1 MVDLRP
7 QIGIPAGASAID
19 EPKMKG
25 STFRLTLLK
34 FYRLI
39 STRWQQS
46 KKSSSSDTTPGH
58 KRLQDVDA
66 LVDIQL
72 PDVVSESPHK
82 VYLLLFFHILLNKIN
97 VWKPLI
103 WMMLKLFMHAW
114 HEKERK
120 DYSGIQ
126 GWQRGGWGPNTLFT
140 LFIPLGISIFN
151 PNLSSL

>member
-82 VYLLLFFHILLNKIN
+82 VYLLLFFHILLK
-97 VWKPLI
+97 
-103 WMMLKLFMHAW
+103 
-114 HEKERK
+114 
-120 DYSGIQ
+120 
-126 GWQRGGWGPNTLFT
+126 TL
-140 LFIPLGISIFN
+140 
-151 PNLSSL
+151 NLNDAKAVYACLT